1 MVARLAFA
9 SVNVP
14 VNVSASSSVVL
25 PPDLEKQF
33 ILGEDNTRTNIT
45 ENISDT
51 LDDQEVSETTRNQ
64 EDSSDSEKSEEKHSW
79 NLELCRGFVELNLIT
94 NIIPF
99 YFNRIT
105 IWVQICWSTNIIYEK
120 FPFTVTLVDS
130 LSEIKSCAWVFVGYF
145 QSDNKLISFTKG
157 KNAILRACS
166 TRFQRVSWKF
176 G

>member
-33 ILGEDNTRTNIT
+33 IPGEDNTRTNIT

-64 EDSSDSEKSEEKHSW
+64 EDSSDSEKSEEKHS
-79 NLELCRGFVELNLIT
+79 
-94 NIIPF
+94 
-99 YFNRIT
+99 
-105 IWVQICWSTNIIYEK
+105 
-120 FPFTVTLVDS
+120 
-130 LSEIKSCAWVFVGYF
+130 
-145 QSDNKLISFTKG
+145 
-157 KNAILRACS
+157 
-166 TRFQRVSWKF
+166 
-176 G
+176 